1 MLNPA
6 CSINVVNVV
15 APVNGLPF
23 SASIGGACRNDG
35 AGISTSIVSV
45 LSLLSGPGFRVE
57 RVAERVVERVAE
69 RVVERVLGRVVVVVA
84 VGVRVGVA

>member
-1 MLNPA
+1 LLNPA

-23 SASIGGACRNDG
+23 SASIGGACKNDG

-57 RVAERVVERVAE
+57 RVAERVVERV
-69 RVVERVLGRVVVVVA
+69 VERVGVGVVVVVA

>member
-57 RVAERVVERVAE
+57 RVAERAVE